1 MATVSADL
9 AAVFNTLNVS
19 LSPSG
24 RPMLNPFK
32 GNENIPTFRSGFSY
46 ITREPVTS
54 AIANHP
60 AIQHLA
66 QDPYYVDFVQQA
78 VNAHIHAALGVSN
91 PHVPFNPPEFPDHLT
106 FDNTL
111 LEATQNVITAS
122 NNAIQGAITTAH
134 PDFTMNDTSMVDRS
148 VLAGWGSTLKHLS
161 VPSLSVE
168 KQAQVYRNDLRSRGY
183 TLASG
188 DITNPV
194 YLLSLATG
202 ESTEATTRRLRR
214 EAIIAQSNFTE
225 YAADQLA
232 SSDITR
238 IHDPQGKPV
247 AAIIGDTIAL
257 PAHMRTQEAA
267 DTLRLVAESGDV
279 PLTAEGVA
287 VPLGFNSQT
296 PQPVATAAPASAG
309 VESSTTPVDKLGFN
323 SDIPQPHLPS
333 SPEPEKSAEVL
344 GGNPRIHS
352 LAMPPEESNPNVNKN
367 KSEIPW
373 YQRFIQW
380 IKEHLERRKT
390 PAQPGWQAIPPT
402 AMPPTAGVQPS
413 VGMSPLGFNSEFPQ
427 PQPVATAAPASAGVE
442 SSTTPVEQSALK
454 PHDKLSIDNIEAIL
468 TEYLAGVQ
476 LSNPTPQTRNMVIG
490 LTCDFLGVERF
501 GPKLNFPD
509 KPDTKKY
516 TTYRDRQT
524 AAAAALHIVEG
535 LAETDTFKK
544 CFPDPK
550 IRQEKLA
557 AFTQHLDDFSRGGL
571 TRKTPPHI
579 QQRLKTVQEI
589 KNQTR
594 NQSRNNRPRMARGLI
609 QPDNTH
615 LIHNPHNNHP
625 TPETQPTTSQPDFIT
640 NPNPEPE
647 L

>member
-296 PQPVATAAPASAG
+296 PQPVVTAAPA
-309 VESSTTPVDKLGFN
+309 E
-323 SDIPQPHLPS
+323 
-333 SPEPEKSAEVL
+333 
-344 GGNPRIHS
+344 
-352 LAMPPEESNPNVNKN
+352 
-367 KSEIPW
+367 
-373 YQRFIQW
+373 
-380 IKEHLERRKT
+380 
-390 PAQPGWQAIPPT
+390 
-402 AMPPTAGVQPS
+402 
-413 VGMSPLGFNSEFPQ
+413 
-427 PQPVATAAPASAGVE
+427 AGVE

-615 LIHNPHNNHP
+615 LIRNPHNNHP

-640 NPNPEPE
+640 NPDPEPE